1 MAEFDDKLNS
11 LLSNP
16 EAMDQIMKM
25 AQSLMGNGGQTPE
38 GTAPSAPGGPAPQSG
53 PPPTGTWNTPQNGG
67 CPPSA
72 KRSRQCWTT
81 AWRRAGRQPGSPSA
95 GGCGTPPPSPSG
107 GQPVVSGQPGVPDLG
122 LSLRV
127 GKHLDPKTIASLLP
141 VLRELGEAQN
151 SNARQLLFALRPYL
165 KPERQDKVERALQL
179 ARLFRVGKKFLLRG
193 DGHV

>member
-25 AQSLMGNGGQTPE
+25 AQSLMGGGQMPE
-38 GTAPSAPGGPAPQSG
+38 GTAPPAPGGPAPQSG

-67 CPPSA
+67 FPPQASPHNP
-72 KRSRQCWTT
+72 QGQGWTP
-81 AWRRAGRQPGSPSA
+81 PGGPFA
-95 GGCGTPPPSPSG
+95 GGWGTPPPSPSG
-107 GQPVVSGQPGVPDLG
+107 SQPGFGAPGPDLSFLSG
-122 LSLRV
+122 LGSI
-127 GKHLDPKTIASLLP
+127 DPKTIASLLP
-141 VLRELGEAQN
+141 VLRELGEAQS

-179 ARLFRVGKKFLLRG
+179 ARLFRVGKKFLLKG

>member
-25 AQSLMGNGGQTPE
+25 AQSLMGNSGGAEQPP
-38 GTAPSAPGGPAPQSG
+38 PSAPPSGETGSAAQNGGLPFQQSG
-53 PPPTGTWNTPQNGG
+53 PTSGGTAQDRG
-67 CPPSA
+67 
-72 KRSRQCWTT
+72 
-81 AWRRAGRQPGSPSA
+81 QPVPENRN
-95 GGCGTPPPSPSG
+95 PSPSG
-107 GQPVVSGQPGVPDLG
+107 PVASGQPGSGPGFLSGLG
-122 LSLRV
+122 D
-127 GKHLDPKTIASLLP
+127 LDPKAIASLLP

-165 KPERQDKVERALQL
+165 KPERPDKVERALQL

>member
-25 AQSLMGNGGQTPE
+25 AQSLMGNGGGTEQPPPAAPPSGE
-38 GTAPSAPGGPAPQSG
+38 GTAQDRGQPVPE
-53 PPPTGTWNTPQNGG
+53 
-67 CPPSA
+67 
-72 KRSRQCWTT
+72 SRN
-81 AWRRAGRQPGSPSA
+81 
-95 GGCGTPPPSPSG
+95 PSPSG
-107 GQPVVSGQPGVPDLG
+107 PVVSGQPGSGPGFLSGLG
-122 LSLRV
+122 D
-127 GKHLDPKTIASLLP
+127 LDPKAIASLLP

>member
-25 AQSLMGNGGQTPE
+25 AQSLMGGGQTPE
-38 GTAPSAPGGPAPQSG
+38 GTAPSASGGPAPQSG
-53 PPPTGTWNTPQNGG
+53 PPPGAWSMPQNGG
-67 CPPSA
+67 SSPQGSPPDPSG
-72 KRSRQCWTT
+72 QGWTT
-81 AWRRAGRQPGSPSA
+81 PGGPSA
-95 GGCGTPPPSPSG
+95 GGWGTPPPS
-107 GQPVVSGQPGVPDLG
+107 GQPGFGAPGPDFSFLSGLG
-122 LSLRV
+122 NI
-127 GKHLDPKTIASLLP
+127 DPKTIASLLP

-179 ARLFRVGKKFLLRG
+179 ARLFRVGKKFLLKG

>member
-25 AQSLMGNGGQTPE
+25 AQSLMGGGQTPE

-53 PPPTGTWNTPQNGG
+53 PPPAGTWNTPQNGVF
-67 CPPSA
+67 PPSQSGPA
-72 KRSRQCWTT
+72 N
-81 AWRRAGRQPGSPSA
+81 AGPPPGGQPGSGA
-95 GGCGTPPPSPSG
+95 
-107 GQPVVSGQPGVPDLG
+107 PGPDLSFLSG
-122 LSLRV
+122 LGSI
-127 GKHLDPKTIASLLP
+127 DPKTIASLLP

-179 ARLFRVGKKFLLRG
+179 ARLFRVGKKFLLKG

>member
-25 AQSLMGNGGQTPE
+25 AQSLMGGGQTPE
-38 GTAPSAPGGPAPQSG
+38 GAAPSAPGGPAPQSG
-53 PPPTGTWNTPQNGG
+53 PPPEGTWNTPQNGG
-67 CPPSA
+67 FPPQASPPNP
-72 KRSRQCWTT
+72 QGQGWTP
-81 AWRRAGRQPGSPSA
+81 PGGPFA
-95 GGCGTPPPSPSG
+95 GGWGTPPPG
-107 GQPVVSGQPGVPDLG
+107 GQPGSGAPGPDLSFLSG
-122 LSLRV
+122 LGSI
-127 GKHLDPKTIASLLP
+127 DPKTIASLLP

-179 ARLFRVGKKFLLRG
+179 ARLFRVGKKFLLKG

>member
-25 AQSLMGNGGQTPE
+25 AQSLMGNGGGAEQPPPAAPPSGETGSAAQNGGLPFQQSGPASG
-38 GTAPSAPGGPAPQSG
+38 GTAQDRGQPVPENRSPAPGGPIV
-53 PPPTGTWNTPQNGG
+53 
-67 CPPSA
+67 
-72 KRSRQCWTT
+72 R
-81 AWRRAGRQPGSPSA
+81 
-95 GGCGTPPPSPSG
+95 
-107 GQPVVSGQPGVPDLG
+107 GQPGPDLG
-122 LSLRV
+122 FLSGL
-127 GKHLDPKTIASLLP
+127 GDLDPKAIASLLP

>member
-11 LLSNP
+11 LLSNT

-25 AQSLMGNGGQTPE
+25 AQSLMGGGQTPE

-53 PPPTGTWNTPQNGG
+53 PPPAGTWNTPQNGVF
-67 CPPSA
+67 PPSQSGPA
-72 KRSRQCWTT
+72 NAGPPPGQGWTP
-81 AWRRAGRQPGSPSA
+81 PGSPSA
-95 GGCGTPPPSPSG
+95 GGWGTPPPG
-107 GQPVVSGQPGVPDLG
+107 GQPGSGAPGPDLSFLSG
-122 LSLRV
+122 LGSI
-127 GKHLDPKTIASLLP
+127 DPKTIASLLP

-179 ARLFRVGKKFLLRG
+179 ARLFRVGKKFLLKG

>member
-25 AQSLMGNGGQTPE
+25 AQSLMGNGG
-38 GTAPSAPGGPAPQSG
+38 GTEQPPPAAPPSGETGRAAHNGGLPFQQSG
-53 PPPTGTWNTPQNGG
+53 PVSRETAQSWGQ
-67 CPPSA
+67 PSPE
-72 KRSRQCWTT
+72 SRN
-81 AWRRAGRQPGSPSA
+81 
-95 GGCGTPPPSPSG
+95 PSPSG
-107 GQPVVSGQPGVPDLG
+107 PVVSGQPGSGPGFFSGLG
-122 LSLRV
+122 D
-127 GKHLDPKTIASLLP
+127 LDPKAIASLLP

>member
-25 AQSLMGNGGQTPE
+25 AQSLMGGGQTPE

-53 PPPTGTWNTPQNGG
+53 PQPAGTWNTPQNGVF
-67 CPPSA
+67 PPSQSGPA
-72 KRSRQCWTT
+72 NAGPPPGQGWTP
-81 AWRRAGRQPGSPSA
+81 PGSPSA
-95 GGCGTPPPSPSG
+95 GGWGTPPPG
-107 GQPVVSGQPGVPDLG
+107 GQPGSGAPGPDLSFLSG
-122 LSLRV
+122 LGSI
-127 GKHLDPKTIASLLP
+127 DPKTIASLLP
-141 VLRELGEAQN
+141 VLRELGEAQS

-179 ARLFRVGKKFLLRG
+179 ARLFRVGKKFLLKG